1 MKIFLFLFAFCLALV
16 AETITNGDVKM
27 YETSNPEELIID
39 SKEARWLNSAI
50 NQNMKF
56 AY

>member
-39 SKEARWLNSAI
+39 CKEARWLNSAI

-56 AY
+56 AH